1 MSKLRKQQLTP
12 ERMISIGRSY
22 RQMYILASLMDIE
35 YTNFMDTDFKQP
47 ITHQK
52 ISQIKDNIDYVMR
65 KHQMVLE
72 KGNADELIFALDDL
86 NDIIKLLTNLNSEQ
100 IKEILQKL

>member
-1 MSKLRKQQLTP
+1 
-12 ERMISIGRSY
+12 
-22 RQMYILASLMDIE
+22 MYILASLMDIE
-35 YTNFMDTDFKQP
+35 YTKFMDTDFKQP

-52 ISQIKDNIDYVMR
+52 ISQIKDNVDYVMR

>member
-52 ISQIKDNIDYVMR
+52 ISQIKDNVDYVMR